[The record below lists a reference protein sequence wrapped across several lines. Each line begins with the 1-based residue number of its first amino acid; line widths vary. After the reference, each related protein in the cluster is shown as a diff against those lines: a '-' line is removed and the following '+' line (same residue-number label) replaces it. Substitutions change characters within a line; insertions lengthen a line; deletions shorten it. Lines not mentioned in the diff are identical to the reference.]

1 MHNIVIRV
9 KAYVLYCLEPKGER
23 GELTLKNREFRE
35 NNSLGIFKNRLF
47 SLKIRENSVKCQH
60 MEKLESIIATNLIYL
75 RRRAKLTQLEFGE
88 KFNYSDKTVS
98 KWEMGTVIP
107 SVETL
112 KQIADFYGV
121 SLDYICT
128 QHKSSKDYESEK
140 GKVVKPQ
147 EKMIFMAL
155 FVTIL
160 WFIAAAVYA
169 IGYMR
174 FGSGNNWWI
183 SFVYAVPLSFFV
195 LAYFVMRYFKGS
207 KWSYIFFSAFIW
219 TVLAAVFFNILL
231 LGENYWFLFIIGAP
245 AQASIILL
253 RKLRKNN

>member
-1 MHNIVIRV
+1 
-9 KAYVLYCLEPKGER
+9 
-23 GELTLKNREFRE
+23 
-35 NNSLGIFKNRLF
+35 
-47 SLKIRENSVKCQH
+47 
-60 MEKLESIIATNLIYL
+60 MEKLDQVIATNLTYL

-155 FVTIL
+155 FVSVI
-160 WFIAAAVYA
+160 WFIAAVVYA
-169 IGYMR
+169 VGYMR
-174 FGSGNNWWI
+174 LGTADSATNRWWV
-183 SFVYAVPLSFFV
+183 SFVYAVPVSFLV
-195 LAYFVMRYFKGS
+195 LAYFVTRYFKGS

-219 TVLAAVFFNILL
+219 TILASIYVNLL
-231 LGENYWFLFIIGAP
+231 FQGQNYWFLFLIGVP

>member
-1 MHNIVIRV
+1 
-9 KAYVLYCLEPKGER
+9 
-23 GELTLKNREFRE
+23 
-35 NNSLGIFKNRLF
+35 
-47 SLKIRENSVKCQH
+47 

-140 GKVVKPQ
+140 GKVVRPQ

-155 FVTIL
+155 FVTVL
-160 WFIAAAVYA
+160 WFIAAVVYA
-169 IGYMR
+169 VGYMR
-174 FGSGNNWWI
+174 LGTSDTSKNIWWI
-183 SFVYAVPLSFFV
+183 SFVYAVPISFLV
-195 LAYFVMRYFKGS
+195 LTYFVTRYFKGS
-207 KWSYIFFSAFIW
+207 KWAYIFFSAFIW
-219 TVLAAVFFNILL
+219 TILASIYLHILL
-231 LGENYWFLFIIGAP
+231 QGENYWFLFIVGAP

-253 RKLRKNN
+253 RKLKKNN

>member
-1 MHNIVIRV
+1 
-9 KAYVLYCLEPKGER
+9 
-23 GELTLKNREFRE
+23 
-35 NNSLGIFKNRLF
+35 
-47 SLKIRENSVKCQH
+47 
-60 MEKLESIIATNLIYL
+60 MEKLESIIATNLTYL

-98 KWEMGTVIP
+98 KWEMGSVIP

-155 FVTIL
+155 FATVM
-160 WFIAAAVYA
+160 WFIAAVVYA
-169 IGYMR
+169 VGYMR
-174 FGSGNNWWI
+174 TSTTDVSANIWWV
-183 SFVYAVPLSFFV
+183 SFLYAVPATFIV
-195 LAYFVMRYFKGS
+195 LAYFVAKYFKGS
-207 KWSYIFFSAFIW
+207 KWSYIFFSGFIW
-219 TVLAAVFFNILL
+219 SLLASIFVNLIM
-231 LGENYWFLFIIGAP
+231 LGSNYWFLFLIGIP
-245 AQASIILL
+245 TQAAIILL
-253 RKLRKNN
+253 RKLRKNS

>member
-1 MHNIVIRV
+1 MPQNLI
-9 KAYVLYCLEPKGER
+9 
-23 GELTLKNREFRE
+23 
-35 NNSLGIFKNRLF
+35 F
-47 SLKIRENSVKCQH
+47 SLKMAKNVVKYEH
-60 MEKLESIIATNLIYL
+60 MEKLDQIIATNLTYL

-98 KWEMGTVIP
+98 KWEMGTVVP

-155 FVTIL
+155 FATII
-160 WFIAAAVYA
+160 WFIAAVAYVV
-169 IGYMR
+169 GYLR
-174 FGSGNNWWI
+174 TGNQLDFRINKWWL
-183 SFVYAVPLSFFV
+183 SFVYAVPATFFI
-195 LAYFVMRYFKGS
+195 LTYFVARYFKGS

-219 TVLAAVFFNILL
+219 TILASIFVNLL
-231 LGENYWFLFIIGAP
+231 AYGSNFWFLFLIGVP

>member
-1 MHNIVIRV
+1 
-9 KAYVLYCLEPKGER
+9 
-23 GELTLKNREFRE
+23 
-35 NNSLGIFKNRLF
+35 
-47 SLKIRENSVKCQH
+47 

-160 WFIAAAVYA
+160 WFIAAVIYA
-169 IGYMR
+169 TGYMR
-174 FGSGNNWWI
+174 LGTSDTSKNIWWI
-183 SFVYAVPLSFFV
+183 SFVYAVPVSFLV
-195 LAYFVMRYFKGS
+195 LAYFVARYFKGS

-219 TVLAAVFFNILL
+219 TILASVYLNILL
-231 LGENYWFLFIIGAP
+231 RGENYWFLFIIGAP

-253 RKLRKNN
+253 RKLRKNS

>member
-1 MHNIVIRV
+1 
-9 KAYVLYCLEPKGER
+9 
-23 GELTLKNREFRE
+23 
-35 NNSLGIFKNRLF
+35 
-47 SLKIRENSVKCQH
+47 
-60 MEKLESIIATNLIYL
+60 MEKLDSIIATNLTYL

-155 FVTIL
+155 FATVI
-160 WFIAAAVYA
+160 WFIAAVVYA
-169 IGYMR
+169 VGYMR
-174 FGSGNNWWI
+174 TSSTDVNVNIWWV
-183 SFVYAVPLSFFV
+183 SFIYAVPSTFIVLS
-195 LAYFVMRYFKGS
+195 YFVARYFKGS
-207 KWSYIFFSAFIW
+207 KWSYIFFSCFVWTILASVFI
-219 TVLAAVFFNILL
+219 NLL
-231 LGENYWFLFIIGAP
+231 LVGANYWFLFLIGIP
-245 AQASIILL
+245 TQAAIILL

>member
-1 MHNIVIRV
+1 M
-9 KAYVLYCLEPKGER
+9 EPKRESGES
-23 GELTLKNREFRE
+23 TLKNREFGE
-35 NNSLGIFKNRLF
+35 NYSLALNKNVIF
-47 SLKIRENSVKCQH
+47 SLKTTKNAVKYRC
-60 MEKLESIIATNLIYL
+60 MEKLEQIIATNLTYL

-147 EKMIFMAL
+147 EKMILMAL
-155 FVTIL
+155 FVSVL
-160 WFIAAAVYA
+160 WFIAAV
-169 IGYMR
+169 
-174 FGSGNNWWI
+174 
-183 SFVYAVPLSFFV
+183 VYAVGYLRLRTTDFRNNIWWIAFIYAVPASFITLS
-195 LAYFVMRYFKGS
+195 YFVTRYFKGS
-207 KWSYIFFSAFIW
+207 KWSYIFFSCFIW
-219 TVLAAVFFNILL
+219 TLLASVFVNLL
-231 LGENYWFLFIIGAP
+231 LIGENYVFLFLIGIP
-245 AQASIILL
+245 LQAIIILL
-253 RKLRKNN
+253 RKLRKSN

>member
-1 MHNIVIRV
+1 
-9 KAYVLYCLEPKGER
+9 
-23 GELTLKNREFRE
+23 
-35 NNSLGIFKNRLF
+35 
-47 SLKIRENSVKCQH
+47 

-98 KWEMGTVIP
+98 KWELGTVIP

-128 QHKSSKDYESEK
+128 EHRSSKDYESEK

-155 FVTIL
+155 IATSI
-160 WFIAAAVYA
+160 WFIAAVVYGV
-169 IGYMR
+169 GYLRYNTINAME
-174 FGSGNNWWI
+174 NKYWI
-183 SFVYAVPLSFFV
+183 AFLYAVPGTFIT
-195 LAYFVMRYFKGS
+195 LAYLTQRYFKGS
-207 KWSYIFFSAFIW
+207 IWSYIFTSAFVW
-219 TVLAAVFFNILL
+219 TLLVTVYVHLFLFNN
-231 LGENYWFLFIIGAP
+231 NYWFIFLIGVP
-245 AQASIILL
+245 VQAIIILL
-253 RKLRKNN
+253 RKLRKNA

>member
-1 MHNIVIRV
+1 
-9 KAYVLYCLEPKGER
+9 
-23 GELTLKNREFRE
+23 
-35 NNSLGIFKNRLF
+35 
-47 SLKIRENSVKCQH
+47 
-60 MEKLESIIATNLIYL
+60 MEKLEQVIATNLTYL

-128 QHKSSKDYESEK
+128 EHKSSKDYESEK

-155 FVTIL
+155 FATVI
-160 WFIAAAVYA
+160 WFIAAVIYAV
-169 IGYMR
+169 GYLKTQTI
-174 FGSGNNWWI
+174 NPKTNTWWVA
-183 SFVYAVPLSFFV
+183 FVYAVPATFFV
-195 LAYFVMRYFKGS
+195 LTYFVARYFKGS
-207 KWSYIFFSAFIW
+207 KWSYIFFSAFVW
-219 TVLAAVFFNILL
+219 TFLGSVFIHLIL
-231 LGENYWFLFIIGAP
+231 GGSNYWFLFLIGIP
-245 AQASIILL
+245 TQAAVVLL
-253 RKLRKNN
+253 RKLRKRD

>member
-1 MHNIVIRV
+1 
-9 KAYVLYCLEPKGER
+9 
-23 GELTLKNREFRE
+23 
-35 NNSLGIFKNRLF
+35 
-47 SLKIRENSVKCQH
+47 
-60 MEKLESIIATNLIYL
+60 MEKLDQVIATNLTYL

-155 FVTIL
+155 FVTIS
-160 WFIAAAVYA
+160 WFIAAVVYA
-169 IGYMR
+169 VGYMR
-174 FGSGNNWWI
+174 LGTIDSTKNIWWVAFI
-183 SFVYAVPLSFFV
+183 YAVPASFIT
-195 LAYFVMRYFKGS
+195 LAYFVTKYFRGS
-207 KWSYIFFSAFIW
+207 KWAYIFFSGFIW
-219 TVLAAVFFNILL
+219 TILGSIFVNLILL
-231 LGENYWFLFIIGAP
+231 GNNYWFLFLIGVP
-245 AQASIILL
+245 AQAAIILL
-253 RKLRKNN
+253 RKLRKNS

>member
-1 MHNIVIRV
+1 
-9 KAYVLYCLEPKGER
+9 
-23 GELTLKNREFRE
+23 
-35 NNSLGIFKNRLF
+35 
-47 SLKIRENSVKCQH
+47 
-60 MEKLESIIATNLIYL
+60 MEKLDQIISTNLTYL

-140 GKVVKPQ
+140 GRVIKPQ
-147 EKMIFMAL
+147 EKMIIMAL
-155 FVTIL
+155 FVNVI
-160 WFIAAAVYA
+160 WFIAAVVYA
-169 IGYMR
+169 VGYLKTR
-174 FGSGNNWWI
+174 TIAPLDNIWWVA
-183 SFVYAVPLSFFV
+183 FVYAVPVTFFI
-195 LAYFVMRYFKGS
+195 LAYCVQRYFKGS

-219 TVLAAVFFNILL
+219 TLLVSVFVNLYIL
-231 LGENYWFLFIIGAP
+231 GQNYWFLFLIGIP
-245 AQASIILL
+245 TQAAIVLL
-253 RKLRKNN
+253 RKLRKNY

>member
-1 MHNIVIRV
+1 MAENM
-9 KAYVLYCLEPKGER
+9 
-23 GELTLKNREFRE
+23 LK
-35 NNSLGIFKNRLF
+35 
-47 SLKIRENSVKCQH
+47 CCH
-60 MEKLESIIATNLIYL
+60 MEKLDQVIATNLTYL

-155 FVTIL
+155 FVSVI
-160 WFIAAAVYA
+160 WFIAAVVYA
-169 IGYMR
+169 VGYMR
-174 FGSGNNWWI
+174 LGTADSAANRWWVA
-183 SFVYAVPLSFFV
+183 FVYAVPASFMV
-195 LAYFVMRYFKGS
+195 LAYFVARYFKGS

-219 TVLAAVFFNILL
+219 TILASVYVNLL
-231 LGENYWFLFIIGAP
+231 FQGPNYWFLFLIGVP

>member
-1 MHNIVIRV
+1 MAENM
-9 KAYVLYCLEPKGER
+9 
-23 GELTLKNREFRE
+23 LKCCR
-35 NNSLGIFKNRLF
+35 
-47 SLKIRENSVKCQH
+47 
-60 MEKLESIIATNLIYL
+60 MEKLDQIIATNLTYL

-155 FVTIL
+155 FVSVI
-160 WFIAAAVYA
+160 WFIAAVVYA
-169 IGYMR
+169 VGYMR
-174 FGSGNNWWI
+174 LGTADSATNRWWV
-183 SFVYAVPLSFFV
+183 SFVYAVPASFLV
-195 LAYFVMRYFKGS
+195 LAYFVTRYFKGS

-219 TVLAAVFFNILL
+219 TILASIYVNLL
-231 LGENYWFLFIIGAP
+231 FQGQNYWFLFLIGVP